1 MPDQLSFGKEIN
13 RFAALC
19 HCRSRD
25 MGWWKDS
32 ANQNIGTKLAL
43 IHSEISEALEG
54 YRKDLMDDH
63 LPKRPM
69 IEVELADAMIR
80 IGDLAAA
87 LNLDLGG
94 AIDEKMEYNRHR
106 QDHKLEVW
114 QQQNG
119 KKF

>member
-1 MPDQLSFGKEIN
+1 ME
-13 RFAALC
+13 FAEAMN
-19 HCRSRD
+19 HFARDVHARSRKA
-25 MGWWKDS
+25 GWWATPELS
-32 ANQNIGTKLAL
+32 NIPMKLCL

-54 YRKDLMDDH
+54 YRKTLMDDH
-63 LPKRPM
+63 LPNRPM

-94 AIDEKMEYNRHR
+94 AIDEKMEYNLTRI
-106 QDHKLEVW
+106 DHQIEVREAL
-114 QQQNG
+114 NG